1 MLPEPAHPNT
11 ETHTDTG
18 WPCHGSVQDKMPSHL
33 ALPGKRFI
41 LGERILHFPS
51 IPASHLHAPSS
62 FFHRRGT
69 PVHLFILSC
78 TLFPIPLSIR
88 DLRQRVNWKWTGSPC
103 ISRLIQ
109 LPLLSPVYQPS
120 ELVSK
125 RVSIYQDLVRAS
137 EDVKCEELQGCWNC
151 RLMWGNRNHAVIPT
165 KLSTNLFYF

>member
-1 MLPEPAHPNT
+1 MAVSRIRCRATWHFQGRGLFWERESYTFRQSQPHISMLPPHFF
-11 ETHTDTG
+11 TDG
-18 WPCHGSVQDKMPSHL
+18 
-33 ALPGKRFI
+33 ALQFTC
-41 LGERILHFPS
+41 L
-51 IPASHLHAPSS
+51 
-62 FFHRRGT
+62 FFHALSF
-69 PVHLFILSC
+69 PFLFLSVISDSE
-78 TLFPIPLSIR
+78 L
-88 DLRQRVNWKWTGSPC
+88 TGSPC

-151 RLMWGNRNHAVIPT
+151 RLMWGNQNHAVIPT